1 MKKSIKSLSF
11 VDFKKIQGKRP
22 LVLKKGR
29 FFNLA
34 YFQDKDTRF
43 SFVVSKKKTKKAVLR
58 NRIKR
63 RSKMCLLENIQV
75 YKPKN
80 GFYVFNVSVLG
91 VETVRYK
98 DILEDIKNLIAS
110 L

>member
-11 VDFKKIQGKRP
+11 VGFKKIQGKRP

-34 YFQDKDTRF
+34 YFHDQDTRF

-75 YKPKN
+75 HSPKS
-80 GFYVFNVSVLG
+80 GFYIFNVSVSG
-91 VETVRYK
+91 VETVMHK
-98 DILEDIKNLIAS
+98 DLLEDIKNLIIS

>member
-34 YFQDKDTRF
+34 YFHDQDTRF

-58 NRIKR
+58 NKIKR
-63 RSKMCLLENIQV
+63 RSKMCLLEILQI

-80 GFYVFNVSVLG
+80 GFYVFNVSVVG
-91 VETVRYK
+91 VENIAYK
-98 DILEDIKNLIAS
+98 DLLEDIKNLIVS

>member
-22 LVLKKGR
+22 LSLKKGR

-34 YFQDKDTRF
+34 YFNEVDIRF
-43 SFVVSKKKTKKAVLR
+43 SFVVSKKKSKKAVSR
-58 NRIKR
+58 NKIKR
-63 RSKMCLLENIQV
+63 RSRMCLLKSLSLNEL
-75 YKPKN
+75 KN
-80 GFYVFNVSVLG
+80 GLYIFNVSVSG
-91 VETVRYK
+91 VENVMYEE
-98 DILEDIKNLIAS
+98 LFEDIRNLVIS